1 MVDEEMEGCL
11 TSLTIKEILLKTV
24 ECRFSQI
31 LRNLIKILRIRV
43 SKRMGTLI
51 HEGPRELMGA
61 TLPRGILTIR
71 VRSLKD
77 VHTVSDIAVRI
88 SEIYLINVL

>member
-1 MVDEEMEGCL
+1 MVNEEMEGCL
-11 TSLTIKEILLKTV
+11 TSLIIKEILIKTL
-24 ECRFSQI
+24 ECHFSQI

-61 TLPRGILTIR
+61 TLPRGTLTIR
-71 VRSLKD
+71 VNMCQ
-77 VHTVSDIAVRI
+77 
-88 SEIYLINVL
+88 EP